1 LSNLNEIYEFSRK
14 KLKNQFKDFCTGQIH
29 RYKVQPTKMDVY
41 TALYITADE
50 KHMMDIV
57 NRRVS
62 LTTASVM
69 GLARVEGSHA
79 LKSAFP
85 TAMDD
90 ICSIVKN
97 HREKVSVT
105 TRGRSVNPPGIYPWY
120 KTTSPPPSPPAKRG
134 PTLPARIE
142 QNQSEK

>member
-1 LSNLNEIYEFSRK
+1 MNSQGK

-62 LTTASVM
+62 LT
-69 GLARVEGSHA
+69 
-79 LKSAFP
+79 
-85 TAMDD
+85 
-90 ICSIVKN
+90 VK
-97 HREKVSVT
+97 
-105 TRGRSVNPPGIYPWY
+105 ILCLL
-120 KTTSPPPSPPAKRG
+120 TSQKDLNKFRQ
-134 PTLPARIE
+134 LR
-142 QNQSEK
+142 